1 MPASLRACDAP
12 IPGYGG
18 VVGSASEVIALF
30 PLSHVL
36 LPGLPLPLHIF
47 EQRYRDLIADVT
59 AGPGPAAFGVVALR
73 TGTEALTPHTRDAGP
88 DVEQVGT
95 LAEIIELV
103 PHPNGTYDLL
113 SVGSR
118 RFEIRNLLLE
128 GTAYLRAEVDF
139 LDERDG
145 DLADVDVTRARDLFA
160 VYDAALTRLAGRRG
174 GDDLPTDANQL
185 SYQLAARLPLAPAER
200 QTLLCDPS
208 AARRLHRE
216 AALLR
221 RELALLQR
229 TRTVAVAPAAL
240 RLATGAN

>member
-1 MPASLRACDAP
+1 VRVYGAAARGS
-12 IPGYGG
+12 GYGEA
-18 VVGSASEVIALF
+18 VGSAGEVIALF

-59 AGPGPAAFGVVALR
+59 STASPASFGVVALR
-73 TGTEALTPHTRDAGP
+73 TGTEALTPLTRDTGP
-88 DVEQVGT
+88 DVERVGT
-95 LAEIIELV
+95 LAEIIELA
-103 PHPNGTYDLL
+103 PHPDGTFDLL
-113 SVGSR
+113 AVGSR
-118 RFEIRNLLLE
+118 RFEIRNLVLE

-139 LDERDG
+139 LDEQDG
-145 DLADVDVTRARDLFA
+145 DLADADVTRARDLFA

-174 GDDLPTDANQL
+174 GGDDMPADPNQL

-200 QTLLCDPS
+200 QTLLAEPT
-208 AARRLHRE
+208 AAHRLHRV

-229 TRTVAVAPAAL
+229 TRTVAIAPAAL
-240 RLATGAN
+240 RLVTGAN